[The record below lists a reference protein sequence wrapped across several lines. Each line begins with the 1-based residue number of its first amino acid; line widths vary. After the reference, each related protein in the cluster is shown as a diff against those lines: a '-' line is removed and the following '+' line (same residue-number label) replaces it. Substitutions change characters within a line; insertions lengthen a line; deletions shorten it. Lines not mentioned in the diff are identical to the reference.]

1 MLANVVISVRKTVLL
16 LNLESVQKS
25 QLQRDP
31 FDFLVAPNFI
41 DSDSLAQINADYPA
55 IETAANHDLE
65 SLTYGPAFGRF
76 VEEMRSRELAE
87 VLAEKFD
94 MDLVN
99 LPTTLTV
106 RKFCERTDGN
116 IHTDHKSKVLTVL
129 VYFNAD
135 WTAKEGR
142 LRMLRSGEDI
152 EDYAAEVAPIGGT
165 LLAFRRTDHSWHGH
179 TRFVGER
186 RMVQLNYLDQSAW
199 SVASQRLS
207 RFSTRFVK
215 NVLGLR

>member
-1 MLANVVISVRKTVLL
+1 MPL
-16 LNLESVQKS
+16 LNIESVQQS

-41 DSDSLAQINADYPA
+41 DSDGLAQINADYPA
-55 IETAANHDLE
+55 IDTAANHDLD
-65 SLTYGPAFGRF
+65 SLSYGPAFGRF
-76 VEEMRSRELAE
+76 VAEMRSRELAE
-87 VLAEKFD
+87 VLAAKFD

-135 WTAKEGR
+135 WTATEGR
-142 LRMLRSGEDI
+142 LRMLRSGHDI

-165 LLAFRRTDHSWHGH
+165 LLAFRRTGHSWHGH